1 MMKMKSALPFAAM
14 VVVQVLQV
22 GLTLAGK
29 KAIQTGM
36 HNFSYIFYTNAI
48 ASLLLLPPAFFIC
61 RLLFL
66 VLTQR
71 ILMHIFIYYLF
82 HRSPNRP
89 TLTIS
94 VASGFLGLGILGF
107 LMQVIGY
114 VGITY
119 ASATEATAI
128 FNLVPGFTFLFAI
141 IFRVEK
147 LGCGGLAK
155 IIGTLI
161 SVIGAVTV
169 TLYTGPTIITPRL
182 SSIAPQHLL
191 GQSSDFILGGLL
203 MLIDSVLAA
212 LFFIAQVHYHFTCIT
227 TCINRFFLIFKYVQA
242 LILKK
247 YSAVVI
253 VVLAYCSSIT
263 VFSLLTSLILEH
275 DINMFDL
282 QSKTRLLAILYSGLF
297 GSGFQIAIGA
307 WCVKTKGPLFV
318 AIFQPLGIVVA
329 AILGVLFLGDGLYL
343 GCLIG
348 SAIIVVGF
356 YGVMWGKSKEDKLV
370 EAESSKSP
378 LLQQDLNDV
387 IP

>member
-66 VLTQR
+66 LLLFLVLKNR
-71 ILMHIFIYYLF
+71 ILMHIFIYLF

-94 VASGFLGLGILGF
+94 VASGFLGLGILG
-107 LMQVIGY
+107 
-114 VGITY
+114 
-119 ASATEATAI
+119 
-128 FNLVPGFTFLFAI
+128 
-141 IFRVEK
+141 VEK
-147 LGCGGLAK
+147 LGYGGLAK

-169 TLYTGPTIITPRL
+169 TLYMGPTIITPRL
-182 SSIAPQHLL
+182 SSVAPQHLL

-203 MLIDSVLAA
+203 MLVDSVLAA
-212 LFFIAQVHYHFTCIT
+212 LFLIA
-227 TCINRFFLIFKYVQA
+227 QA

-263 VFSLLTSLILEH
+263 VFSLLASLILEH

-356 YGVMWGKSKEDKLV
+356 YGVMWGKSKEDKVV

-387 IP
+387 VP

>member
-22 GLTLAGK
+22 DLTLAGK

-61 RLLFL
+61 
-66 VLTQR
+66 
-71 ILMHIFIYYLF
+71 
-82 HRSPNRP
+82 RSPNRP

-212 LFFIAQVHYHFTCIT
+212 LFLIA
-227 TCINRFFLIFKYVQA
+227 QA

-263 VFSLLTSLILEH
+263 VFSLLASLILEH

-356 YGVMWGKSKEDKLV
+356 YGVMWGKSKEDKVV

-387 IP
+387 VP

>member
-66 VLTQR
+66 LLLFLVLKNR
-71 ILMHIFIYYLF
+71 ILMHIFVSQITE
-82 HRSPNRP
+82 SPYTNNLCGQWFSWAWH
-89 TLTIS
+89 T
-94 VASGFLGLGILGF
+94 G
-107 LMQVIGY
+107 VIGY

-128 FNLVPGFTFLFAI
+128 LNLVPGFTFLFAI

-182 SSIAPQHLL
+182 SSIAPQYLL

-203 MLIDSVLAA
+203 MLLDSVLAA
-212 LFFIAQVHYHFTCIT
+212 LFLIA
-227 TCINRFFLIFKYVQA
+227 QA

-263 VFSLLTSLILEH
+263 VFSLLASLILEH
-275 DINMFDL
+275 DINTFDL

-356 YGVMWGKSKEDKLV
+356 YGVMWGKSKEDKVV
-370 EAESSKSP
+370 EAESSMSP
-378 LLQQDLNDV
+378 LLQQDLNGV
-387 IP
+387 AP